1 MNIDPSRTIALT
13 RKELRSAYNSPV
25 AYGVTLFFLL
35 FTSIWLFYIQRFFAM
50 DSASLRPYFAV
61 FPVAFTIVVPALT
74 MRSWAEERKLGT
86 AELLLTMPFTE
97 GELVLGKFISSFTV
111 LLIAIALTLPVPFSL
126 SSLGSFDW
134 GAITGEYLGAILL
147 GAAATALGQFLS
159 SLAKNQVSAFLG
171 GVVVLLAV
179 TLVNQITV
187 FLDLPRFLAE
197 LINYLSLAFHF
208 ESFAKGVVDSRD
220 LAYFLLFTGL
230 FLYLNARVVLFRKWS

>member
-1 MNIDPSRTIALT
+1 MKIDPSRTLALA
-13 RKELRSAYNSPV
+13 RKELRSAYNSPA

-35 FTSIWLFYIQRFFAM
+35 FTSIWLFYIQRFFAI
-50 DSASLRPYFAV
+50 DSASLRSYFAV
-61 FPVAFTIVVPALT
+61 FPVAFTIVVPSLT

-86 AELLLTMPFTE
+86 AELLLTMPFSE

-111 LLIAIALTLPVPFSL
+111 LLIAIALTLPVPFSV
-126 SSLGSFDW
+126 SSLGNFDW

-147 GAAATALGQFLS
+147 GAAATSLGQFLS

-171 GVVVLLAV
+171 GVVVLLAA

-187 FLDLPRFLAE
+187 FLDLPRFVAE

-220 LAYFLLFTGL
+220 LAYFLLFAGL